1 MKPEI
6 KAKIDHLR
14 QKDPHDLDDWIHGW
28 LRYEALRKLN
38 VMEFAGLFERN
49 IRGENFDEMIDEL
62 ILLH

>member
-6 KAKIDHLR
+6 KVKIDNLR
-14 QKDPHDLDDWIHGW
+14 QKDPHDLDGWIHGW

>member
-6 KAKIDHLR
+6 KDKIDNLR

>member
-38 VMEFAGLFERN
+38 VIEFAGLINRN
-49 IRGENFDEMIDEL
+49 MKGENFDGMIDEW